1 MVMTPPYVR
10 LRLKDSFSG
19 SSRCGASLIAP
30 QYLLSAKH
38 CFEQFWEWCIEP
50 TDCLAYFRDLKTGRT
65 NHEKGQFTIPIVEVF
80 VKAGVSDLAVVMLK
94 HKVEEHPDYKL
105 GVPLQPIRLAAENP
119 KPGDEVLT
127 GGWGL
132 TGQGLIKILIR
143 VSQKTLFLRLSL
155 ALLTTHANRLCE
167 PPK

>member
-50 TDCLAYFRDLKTGRT
+50 TDCLAYFRDLKTGRS

-94 HKVEEHPDYKL
+94 HPVEEHPDYKL

-132 TGQGLIKILIR
+132 TGKG
-143 VSQKTLFLRLSL
+143 
-155 ALLTTHANRLCE
+155 
-167 PPK
+167 